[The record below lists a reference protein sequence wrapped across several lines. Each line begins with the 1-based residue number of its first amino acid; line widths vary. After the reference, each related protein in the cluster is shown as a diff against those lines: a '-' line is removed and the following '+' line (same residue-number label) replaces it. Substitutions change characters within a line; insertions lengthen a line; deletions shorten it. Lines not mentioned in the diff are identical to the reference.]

1 MRRTRFL
8 RYFKACRG
16 LQEGIQGMSYIEK
29 INQEIKRMASE
40 GYAPE
45 QAMYEMALNAGL
57 GTFNPYRASDEEL
70 EIIARNI

>member
-1 MRRTRFL
+1 
-8 RYFKACRG
+8 
-16 LQEGIQGMSYIEK
+16 MSFIEK
-29 INQEIKRMASE
+29 INQEIKRMVSE

-57 GTFNPYRASDEEL
+57 PNFNPYRATDSEL